1 MRILYQW
8 ATVSPSDWS
17 EVDSADWASLPV
29 RGLPVLEVGANSTP
43 GWVNAINVQGVSFE
57 ADHYAVEDIPNGC
70 KVTVWNDDLT
80 DRPATEFYAA
90 EWTFLTLA
98 PDETVGGLYNTRQS
112 QVVYVGSGLSI
123 ESSPDRMVKPWA
135 EFILPDSSLIRHGI
149 WMSDIDFALTVE
161 SRTPKGWREWTEG
174 VPEGNVVDGRVVG

>member
-8 ATVSPSDWS
+8 ATVPPSDWS

-29 RGLPVLEVGANSTP
+29 RGLPVLEVGSNSTP

-57 ADHYAVEDIPNGC
+57 ADHYAVEDIPDGC
-70 KVTVWNDDLT
+70 RVTVWNDDLT

-112 QVVYVGSGLSI
+112 QVVYIGSGLSI
-123 ESSPDRMVKPWA
+123 EASPDRTVKPWA
-135 EFILPDSSLIRHGI
+135 EFVPPDPSLVRHGI
-149 WMSDIDFALTVE
+149 WMSETDFVQTVE
-161 SRTPKGWREWTEG
+161 GRSLKGWREWTEG
-174 VPEGNVVDGRVVG
+174 VPEGDVVDGRVVG